1 MKYLT
6 TTDVAQQD
14 VIHRAKEYFAEHSRL
29 RVTEETEDS
38 IVFAGQI
45 GMASF
50 RLDRDGGHTN
60 VHVETDRGVGLDVTD
75 IAKRFL
81 HTLGHV

>member
-6 TTDVAQQD
+6 ITDVAQQD
-14 VIHRAKEYFAEHSRL
+14 VIPRAKEFFAEHSHL
-29 RVTEETEDS
+29 RVAEETGDS
-38 IVFAGQI
+38 IVFAGAI

-50 RLDRDGGHTN
+50 RIDRDGGHTN

-75 IAKRFL
+75 LAKRFL
-81 HTLGHV
+81 YTLGHV